1 MSPHRLAALAS
12 PGDFPRRDTMGLML
26 RKLVVALAAT
36 AAVVVSGNAGA
47 TSMSA
52 PAAIRTAADSLNMTE
67 NVQFFWS
74 GHDYCW
80 YDDGWNGPGWYWCDM
95 YLQSGIGWGGGYGWH
110 HWRGDTPIRITRAVA
125 AVMSAERS
133 LVAVR
138 AVKRS
143 LVAVMALKRSL
154 AAVRAVERLLVAV
167 AAARAAAAA
176 AAAVAAA
183 RAAKKS
189 DAL

>member
-1 MSPHRLAALAS
+1 MELK
-12 PGDFPRRDTMGLML
+12 L
-26 RKLVVALAAT
+26 RKLVVALAAA

-47 TSMSA
+47 ASMSA
-52 PAAIRTAADSLNMTE
+52 PAAMRTAADSLNMTE

-110 HWRGDTPIRITRAVA
+110 HWRGGHPHSYYQGVA
-125 AVMSAERS
+125 AVSRGMSAE
-133 LVAVR
+133 
-138 AVKRS
+138 RS

-167 AAARAAAAA
+167 AAARAAGGKSGGGGGGKSGG
-176 AAAVAAA
+176 
-183 RAAKKS
+183 KK
-189 DAL
+189 